1 MRYSLKREFPKFICV
16 LFELFQ
22 LPLLLF
28 FSFLSRFFK
37 RKIDIGIGPDP
48 LINNIFHKKALESKG
63 FSAETFCYHCY
74 YITNNFDYNFSK
86 NNRLIVLTI
95 ILLRWPFL
103 FCLFRYRSILL
114 YFNGGPLY
122 TYSFVLWKF
131 EPMMYYLAN
140 IETVVL
146 AYGGDV
152 QDLLRT
158 SNLVFRDAVS
168 NDYPKHKYRTQTIRK
183 KIDLWTLRGSH
194 VIAGCDWVEYLYHWD
209 SLLISHFCIDS
220 KKVQGALNEKTPKR
234 PFLILHAPNHRT
246 IKGTKYI
253 EKAVSN
259 LKSKGLDLEL
269 KIIEKM
275 SNEEVIKLIQ
285 RADLVIDQLVI
296 GWYAM
301 FAIEAMSLGKPVI
314 CNLRSDFLEF
324 YSTVGLLDSQ
334 DCPIINASPN
344 NVEEVIQS
352 LYNSRDSL
360 NEIGEAGIKFV
371 EKFHS
376 TDFIGSHFKDVF
388 VSLGVKP
395 SKQL

>member
-1 MRYSLKREFPKFICV
+1 MNISKVKNRRLLIWSLLNINHYLKIHSRNLRYSLKREFPKFICV

-74 YITNNFDYNFSK
+74 YITDNFDYNFSK

-183 KIDLWTLRGSH
+183 
-194 VIAGCDWVEYLYHWD
+194 
-209 SLLISHFCIDS
+209 
-220 KKVQGALNEKTPKR
+220 NR
-234 PFLILHAPNHRT
+234 P
-246 IKGTKYI
+246 
-253 EKAVSN
+253 
-259 LKSKGLDLEL
+259 LD
-269 KIIEKM
+269 
-275 SNEEVIKLIQ
+275 
-285 RADLVIDQLVI
+285 
-296 GWYAM
+296 
-301 FAIEAMSLGKPVI
+301 FAW
-314 CNLRSDFLEF
+314 
-324 YSTVGLLDSQ
+324 
-334 DCPIINASPN
+334 
-344 NVEEVIQS
+344 QS
-352 LYNSRDSL
+352 CYCWM
-360 NEIGEAGIKFV
+360 
-371 EKFHS
+371 
-376 TDFIGSHFKDVF
+376 
-388 VSLGVKP
+388 
-395 SKQL
+395 